1 MRMLFTAF
9 PQRSAG
15 VVLLKTG
22 KLTCRF
28 TDGQRVM
35 LADVPAAFHDS
46 PAGELVSE
54 QLIAADPVWR
64 PFFAHE
70 RVQKAASLYMRFSD
84 YLESFHYCQWKNV
97 RDGYHSIELTN
108 TESEHGGARLCWA
121 CDNAM
126 RGTGGK
132 LFTELCEK
140 NRAEWVI
147 EAARRG
153 LKLTE
158 GHQLTEPELCWWAL
172 VFGVA
177 DLIPGGIARRITG
190 VEPEEI
196 TGVMSE
202 STIVPDRPTAQSVL
216 AAAVEAAEA
225 VIPQER
231 MKPVIKLAAD
241 EAPAAGFMLRPKLQ
255 RWESEKY
262 TRWVKTQQCCGC
274 GSPADDPHHIINS
287 GLGLGGVGTKTHDLF
302 VIPLCRRCHD
312 ELHRDVSAWERQ
324 HGSQVTLLV
333 QFLNRALGIGAILKA

>member
-22 KLTCRF
+22 KLTHRF

-35 LADVPAAFHDS
+35 LADVPAAFHNS
-46 PAGELVSE
+46 PAGELVSD

-108 TESEHGGARLCWA
+108 TESEHGGARLCWS
-121 CDNAM
+121 CDNAL
-126 RGTGGK
+126 RGTDGK

-153 LKLTE
+153 LKLME

-202 STIVPDRPTAQSVL
+202 STIIPDRPTAQGVL

-231 MKPVIKLAAD
+231 MKSVIKLAAD

-324 HGSQVTLLV
+324 HGSQVKLLV

>member
-1 MRMLFTAF
+1 MRMLFTAY

-22 KLTCRF
+22 KLTRRF
-28 TDGQRVM
+28 IDGQRVM

-46 PAGELVSE
+46 PAGELVSD

-64 PFFAHE
+64 QFFAHE
-70 RVQKAASLYMRFSD
+70 RVQKAAGLYMNFSE
-84 YLESFHYCQWKNV
+84 YLESFHYCQWKGV
-97 RDGYHSIELTN
+97 RDGYHDIQLT
-108 TESEHGGARLCWA
+108 TTHSEHGGARLCWT

-126 RGTGGK
+126 RGTEGK

-153 LKLTE
+153 LTLPE
-158 GHQLTEPELCWWAL
+158 GHQLTGPELCWWAL

-202 STIVPDRPTAQSVL
+202 STIIPNRPTAQGVL
-216 AAAVEAAEA
+216 AAKVEVAEAA
-225 VIPQER
+225 IPQEK

-262 TRWVKTQQCCGC
+262 TRWVKTQACCGC

-287 GLGLGGVGTKTHDLF
+287 GLGLGGVGTKAHDLF

-324 HGSQVTLLV
+324 HGSQVKLLV

>member
-1 MRMLFTAF
+1 MRMLFTAY

-70 RVQKAASLYMRFSD
+70 RVQKAAGLYMNFSE
-84 YLESFHYCQWKNV
+84 YLENFHYCQWKGV
-97 RDGYHSIELTN
+97 RDGYHDIQLTN
-108 TESEHGGARLCWA
+108 THGEHGGARLCWT

-126 RGTGGK
+126 RGTEGK
-132 LFTELCEK
+132 LFIALCEK

-153 LKLTE
+153 LKLPE
-158 GHQLTEPELCWWAL
+158 GHQLTWPELCWWAL
-172 VFGVA
+172 EFGVT

-202 STIVPDRPTAQSVL
+202 STIIPDRPTAQGVL
-216 AAAVEAAEA
+216 AAKVKAAEA
-225 VIPQER
+225 SIPQEK

-255 RWESEKY
+255 RWECPTY
-262 TRWVKTQQCCGC
+262 LRWVKIQQCSGC
-274 GSPADDPHHIINS
+274 GSSADDPHHIINS

-312 ELHRDVSAWERQ
+312 ELHRDVSTWERQ
-324 HGSQVTLLV
+324 HGSQIELLV